1 MRFGFDSVFYYVSD
15 LDRAVRFYQDVLG
28 FKVTS
33 HDFVT
38 RFDVGGILF
47 ELVPTADA
55 KRYQGGGNARLC
67 LSTPD
72 IDAAVTELRKKGVKA
87 SDVQPKQNGFL
98 ASFPDPDGN
107 EICLWQDKAA

>member
-15 LDRAVRFYQDVLG
+15 LDRAVRFYQDTLG

-38 RFDVGGILF
+38 RFDVGGVLF
-47 ELVPTADA
+47 ELVPTSDA
-55 KRYQGGGNARLC
+55 QKLRGGGNARLC
-67 LSTPD
+67 LSTTD
-72 IDAAVTELRKKGVKA
+72 IKSAVTELRDKGVKA
-87 SDVQPKQNGFL
+87 SEVQDKQTGLL